1 MVCWYDD
8 DNEPADWAGIVDGKV
23 DVEVEVE
30 VEVGVSGD
38 GEEVDVDV
46 M

>member
-1 MVCWYDD
+1 MVCWYD

>member
-23 DVEVEVE
+23 DVEVEV
-30 VEVGVSGD
+30 GVNGD
-38 GEEVDVDV
+38 GEEVDADV

>member
-1 MVCWYDD
+1 MVCWYD

-23 DVEVEVE
+23 DVEVEV
-30 VEVGVSGD
+30 GVNGD

-46 M
+46 DVM